1 VSCLGGC
8 VLNSELR
15 SFCDDNCACE
25 EVSVCDRVFGMC
37 VCVCVCA
44 RARACAC
51 LGPTG
56 EVCKC
61 QEKLRGSQPGSWERH
76 SL

>member
-1 VSCLGGC
+1 MGDC

-15 SFCDDNCACE
+15 SFGDDNCACE
-25 EVSVCDRVFGMC
+25 EVSGCDRVFG
-37 VCVCVCA
+37 VCVCVRA
-44 RARACAC
+44 RARAC
-51 LGPTG
+51 LGPAR